1 MSAETKIREAIVAE
15 LKRQAANKGSE
26 LRVEAADDAHLN
38 INGRVNLDELV
49 MVILG
54 GLAGGP

>member
-1 MSAETKIREAIVAE
+1 MSAETKVREAIIAE
-15 LKRQAANKGSE
+15 LKRQAANKGPG
-26 LRVEAADDAHLN
+26 LRVDIEDDAHLR
-38 INGRVNLDELV
+38 IEGRVNMDELV

>member
-15 LKRQAANKGSE
+15 LQRQAANKGAE
-26 LRVEAADDAHLN
+26 LRVETEDDAHLR
-38 INGRVNLDELV
+38 IEGRVNMDDLV